1 MTTAGRQPYWTFG
14 VFVYAVLLLL
24 IAVPFLMTY
33 RAGTVIAD
41 VDRFADPAAKA
52 ASRIQAEL
60 SHEASAIVGF
70 RKEGRSAPPNLYQER
85 SAAIQQSLAELEQF
99 SPNFAPAVNDDM
111 KQARAA
117 IEAWHSD
124 VARNKLI
131 TVQLPPAQFQQLLF
145 RHEYIL
151 EHAHET
157 TTNLN
162 QAITTWRAE
171 QRASVG
177 GIARL
182 SAMVSIGLAVLA
194 LVASVFI
201 NKIFSRLNEA
211 STYLE
216 NRAKEEEGLRH
227 VARMLTGAFTLDEV
241 LRHITE
247 RASLAAQPESAYV
260 ELVDQAADE
269 ITCVAGYGAGVPA
282 TGTKGC
288 FRGSLAEEVLARR
301 EPRIIRDVRSER
313 ERRSIFGEFP
323 LTLQNSTALV
333 VPLITDSNPL
343 GALFLIRRH
352 PAYFRET
359 EFPRVMTLAEMGA
372 LAIQRALTV
381 ERVRTM
387 EAEERLLSEAAAIL
401 ASSLDYKSTLQAVLR
416 LLVPRTADWCA
427 IHLLGGGEIRTAG
440 IAHADASKIKAV
452 EELHKRF
459 PPRLNGDS
467 TVARVIRSF
476 G

>member
-1 MTTAGRQPYWTFG
+1 
-14 VFVYAVLLLL
+14 
-24 IAVPFLMTY
+24 
-33 RAGTVIAD
+33 
-41 VDRFADPAAKA
+41 
-52 ASRIQAEL
+52 
-60 SHEASAIVGF
+60 
-70 RKEGRSAPPNLYQER
+70 
-85 SAAIQQSLAELEQF
+85 
-99 SPNFAPAVNDDM
+99 M

-227 VARMLTGAFTLDEV
+227 VDRMLTGAFTLDEV

-323 LTLQNSTALV
+323 LALQNSTALV

-467 TVARVIRSF
+467 TVARVIRSGKPELYPNDGEDADERF
-476 G
+476 LIGRRTREASRDHPSLSRAHEPLDRGSDRRRAGTRRPGDSVKSSTGTSRRCHQ